1 MRSRWFCSR
10 HPRVGWSNPR
20 ARHAFIVGHLIY
32 DLSQQDCI
40 SAEVL
45 GVPRSRCG
53 FWRCEGPP
61 CPYAV
66 PVCPELQA
74 KLPWV

>member
-1 MRSRWFCSR
+1 MRSRWFCSL

-20 ARHAFIVGHLIY
+20 AWHAFIVGHLIY